1 MWFYES
7 CFVIM
12 IKNRDWSE
20 LMKFYFAPLDG
31 VTGFI
36 YRNAFAD
43 FFGGPDK
50 YFAPFISPCHN
61 PKLKGREIKDLLPEN
76 NSRKVSLVPQ
86 IMANNAEYFI
96 KGASQIADMGYTEVN
111 LNAGCPSGTVV
122 PKGRGSGFLKD
133 TYLMEKFF
141 DEVFCKL
148 DMKISVKTRIG
159 LTDASEFEEIMEVYN
174 KFPFEEIIVHP
185 RTRVQLYKGE
195 PDMNA
200 FDYAY
205 QVSEN
210 SLCFNGNIFT
220 VEDYEKIVSRYNLD
234 SVMLGRG
241 LLRNPNLVNEIKSKE
256 EEQRENSLI
265 DNITHHSENNKDRSV
280 AKEKIRAFHDRL
292 YADFTEEMSSD
303 KHLLN
308 KMIEMWNYLSFM
320 SINQHKCAKLIRKA
334 QNVYKY
340 EKAVDE
346 IFDNLI

>member
-1 MWFYES
+1 
-7 CFVIM
+7 
-12 IKNRDWSE
+12 
-20 LMKFYFAPLDG
+20 MKLYFAPLDG

-36 YRNAFAD
+36 YRNAFAE

-76 NSRKVSLVPQ
+76 NSKKVNLVPQ

-96 KGASQIADMGYTEVN
+96 KGARQIADMGYKEVN

-122 PKGRGSGFLKD
+122 PKGRGAGFLKD

-159 LTDASEFEEIMEVYN
+159 VTDVSEFEEIMQVYN
-174 KFPFEEIIVHP
+174 KFPFEEVIVHP

-195 PDMNA
+195 PDMEA

-205 QVSEN
+205 QVSKN
-210 SLCFNGNIFT
+210 PLCFNGNIFT
-220 VEDYEKIVSRYNLD
+220 IEDYEKIVSRYNIN

-241 LLRNPNLVNEIKSKE
+241 LLRNPYLVNEIKSKE
-256 EEQRENSLI
+256 EDQVNESFVKNSTCSREN
-265 DNITHHSENNKDRSV
+265 NYERSV
-280 AKEKIRAFHDRL
+280 SKDIIRAFHDKL
-292 YADFTEEMSSD
+292 YADFMEEMSSD

-308 KMIEMWNYLSFM
+308 KMIEMWNYLSFL
-320 SINQHKCAKLIRKA
+320 SKDPHKCAKLIRKA
-334 QNVYKY
+334 QSVFKY
-340 EKAVDE
+340 EKAVNE
-346 IFDNLI
+346 IFDNLM

>member
-1 MWFYES
+1 
-7 CFVIM
+7 
-12 IKNRDWSE
+12 
-20 LMKFYFAPLDG
+20 MKIYFAPLDG

-76 NSRKVSLVPQ
+76 NSEKVNLIPQ

-96 KGASQIADMGYTEVN
+96 KGARQIADMGYTEVN

-122 PKGRGSGFLKD
+122 PKGRGAGFLKD

-159 LTDASEFEEIMEVYN
+159 LTDAEEFDEIMEVYN

-185 RTRVQLYKGE
+185 RTRIQLYKGE

-205 QVSEN
+205 KTSKN
-210 SLCFNGNIFT
+210 PLCFNGNIFT
-220 VEDYEKIVSRYNLD
+220 VADYEEICSKYDID
-234 SVMLGRG
+234 SIMLGRG
-241 LLRNPNLVNEIKSKE
+241 LLRNPNLVNEIKVKENETKGDKNISK
-256 EEQRENSLI
+256 STL
-265 DNITHHSENNKDRSV
+265 
-280 AKEKIRAFHDRL
+280 RAFHDRL

-320 SINQHKCAKLIRKA
+320 STDQHKCAKMIRKA

-340 EKAVDE
+340 ERAVDE
-346 IFDNLI
+346 IFENMKLHMNEIKY

>member
-1 MWFYES
+1 MT
-7 CFVIM
+7 
-12 IKNRDWSE
+12 D
-20 LMKFYFAPLDG
+20 MKIYFAPLDG
-31 VTGFI
+31 VTSFI

-76 NSRKVSLVPQ
+76 NSKKVNLIPQ

-96 KGASQIADMGYTEVN
+96 KGAKQIEDMGYKEVN

-122 PKGRGSGFLKD
+122 PKRRGAGFLKD
-133 TYLMEKFF
+133 TYLMQKFF
-141 DEVFCKL
+141 DEVFSKL
-148 DMKISVKTRIG
+148 DIKISVKTRIG
-159 LTDASEFEEIMEVYN
+159 LTEASEFEEIMDVYN
-174 KFPFEEIIVHP
+174 KFPFEEVIVHP
-185 RTRVQLYKGE
+185 RTRVQLYNGE
-195 PDMNA
+195 PDMEA

-205 QVSEN
+205 QVSKN
-210 SLCFNGNIFT
+210 PLCFNGNIFT
-220 VEDYEKIVSRYNLD
+220 VNDYERICSAYQID

-241 LLRNPNLVNEIKSKE
+241 LLRNPGLANEIKNKE
-256 EEQRENSLI
+256 NEWADSLSSEK
-265 DNITHHSENNKDRSV
+265 NISEKGKTMGAFVTKKTLRD
-280 AKEKIRAFHDRL
+280 FHDRL

-320 SINQHKCAKLIRKA
+320 FKDQHKCAKMIRKA
-334 QNVYKY
+334 QNIYKY

-346 IFDNLI
+346 IFENYL

>member
-1 MWFYES
+1 
-7 CFVIM
+7 
-12 IKNRDWSE
+12 
-20 LMKFYFAPLDG
+20 MKIYFAPLDG

-36 YRNAFAD
+36 YRNAFAE

-76 NSRKVSLVPQ
+76 NSKKVNLIPQ

-96 KGASQIADMGYTEVN
+96 KGARQIADMGYTEVN

-122 PKGRGSGFLKD
+122 SKGRGAGFLKD
-133 TYLMEKFF
+133 IYLMENFF

-159 LTDASEFEEIMEVYN
+159 VTDASEFEEIMEVYN
-174 KFPFEEIIVHP
+174 RFPFEEVIVHP
-185 RTRVQLYKGE
+185 RTRVQLYKGD
-195 PDMNA
+195 PDMDA
-200 FDYAY
+200 FDHAY
-205 QVSEN
+205 QVSKN
-210 SLCFNGNIFT
+210 PLCFNGNIFT
-220 VEDYEKIVSRYNLD
+220 VEDYEKICSKYDID

-241 LLRNPNLVNEIKSKE
+241 LLRNPGLVNEIRTKEKEKSSSLSDESAIGEQETIASKSISKE
-256 EEQRENSLI
+256 TL
-265 DNITHHSENNKDRSV
+265 K
-280 AKEKIRAFHDRL
+280 AFHDRL

-320 SINQHKCAKLIRKA
+320 STDQHKCAKMIRKA
-334 QNVYKY
+334 QNIYKY

-346 IFDNLI
+346 IFKNMM

>member
-1 MWFYES
+1 MF
-7 CFVIM
+7 F
-12 IKNRDWSE
+12 IKINRISHRME
-20 LMKFYFAPLDG
+20 KQMKLYFAPLDG

-76 NSRKVSLVPQ
+76 NSKKVRLVPQ

-96 KGASQIADMGYTEVN
+96 KGARQVQQMGYEEVN

-122 PKGRGSGFLKD
+122 PKGRGAGFLKD
-133 TYLMEKFF
+133 TYQMKKFF
-141 DEVFCKL
+141 DEVFSRL

-159 LTDASEFEEIMEVYN
+159 LLEASEFEEIMEVYN
-174 KFPFEEIIVHP
+174 QFPFEEVIVHP
-185 RTRVQLYKGE
+185 RTRVQLYNGE
-195 PDMNA
+195 PDMEV

-205 QVSEN
+205 KVSKN
-210 SLCFNGNIFT
+210 NLCYNGNIFT
-220 VEDYEKIVSRYNLD
+220 IKDYENICDTYHIH

-241 LLRNPNLVNEIKSKE
+241 LLRNPNLANEIIMKSLSGENSENESDSGKGISKE
-256 EEQRENSLI
+256 TLR
-265 DNITHHSENNKDRSV
+265 T
-280 AKEKIRAFHDRL
+280 FHDRL
-292 YADFTEEMSSD
+292 YNDFTVEMSSD

-320 SINQHKCAKLIRKA
+320 TTDQHKCAKMIRKA
-334 QNVYKY
+334 QNVHKY

-346 IFDNLI
+346 IFEHFM

>member
-1 MWFYES
+1 
-7 CFVIM
+7 
-12 IKNRDWSE
+12 
-20 LMKFYFAPLDG
+20 MKIYFAPLDG

-43 FFGGPDK
+43 FFEGPDK

-76 NSRKVSLVPQ
+76 NSEKVNLVPQ
-86 IMANNAEYFI
+86 IMANNAAYFI
-96 KGASQIADMGYTEVN
+96 KGAKQIADMGYTEVN

-122 PKGRGSGFLKD
+122 PKGRGAGFLKD

-159 LTDASEFEEIMEVYN
+159 VTEASEFEEIMEVYN
-174 KFPFEEIIVHP
+174 KFPFEEVIVHP

-195 PDMNA
+195 PDMEA
-200 FDYAY
+200 FEYAY
-205 QVSEN
+205 QVSKN
-210 SLCFNGNIFT
+210 PLCFNGNIFT
-220 VEDYEKIVSRYNLD
+220 VKDYENIVAKYQID

-241 LLRNPNLVNEIKSKE
+241 LLRNPNLINEIK
-256 EEQRENSLI
+256 L
-265 DNITHHSENNKDRSV
+265 
-280 AKEKIRAFHDRL
+280 KEKEQESNSSFNNRRKNKENDNDGLKEKVRAFHDRL
-292 YADFTEEMSSD
+292 YTDFTEEMSSD

-320 SINQHKCAKLIRKA
+320 STDQHKCTKMIRKA

-340 EKAVDE
+340 EQAVEE
-346 IFDNLI
+346 IFEKMM

>member
-1 MWFYES
+1 
-7 CFVIM
+7 
-12 IKNRDWSE
+12 
-20 LMKFYFAPLDG
+20 MKIYFAPLDG

-76 NSRKVSLVPQ
+76 NSKKVNLIPQ

-96 KGASQIADMGYTEVN
+96 KGARQIADMGYTEVN

-122 PKGRGSGFLKD
+122 SKGRGAGFLKD

-159 LTDASEFEEIMEVYN
+159 VTDATEFEEIMEVYN
-174 KFPFEEIIVHP
+174 KFPFEEVIVHP

-195 PDMNA
+195 PDMSA

-205 QVSEN
+205 KTSKN
-210 SLCFNGNIFT
+210 PLCFNGNIFT
-220 VEDYEKIVSRYNLD
+220 VADYEEICSKYHID
-234 SVMLGRG
+234 SIMLGRG
-241 LLRNPNLVNEIKSKE
+241 LLRNPNLVNEIKVKENETKGDKNISK
-256 EEQRENSLI
+256 STL
-265 DNITHHSENNKDRSV
+265 
-280 AKEKIRAFHDRL
+280 RAFHDRL

-320 SINQHKCAKLIRKA
+320 STDQHKCAKMIRKA

-340 EKAVDE
+340 ERAVDE
-346 IFDNLI
+346 IFENMKLHMNEIKY

>member
-1 MWFYES
+1 
-7 CFVIM
+7 
-12 IKNRDWSE
+12 
-20 LMKFYFAPLDG
+20 MKIYFAPLDG

-36 YRNAFAD
+36 YRNAFAE

-76 NSRKVSLVPQ
+76 NSEKVNLIPQ

-96 KGASQIADMGYTEVN
+96 KGARQIADMGYTEVN

-122 PKGRGSGFLKD
+122 SKGRGAGFLKD

-159 LTDASEFEEIMEVYN
+159 LTDAEEFDEIMEVYN

-185 RTRVQLYKGE
+185 RTRIQLYKGE

-205 QVSEN
+205 KTSKN
-210 SLCFNGNIFT
+210 PLCFNGNIFT
-220 VEDYEKIVSRYNLD
+220 VADYEEICSKYDID
-234 SVMLGRG
+234 SIMLGRG
-241 LLRNPNLVNEIKSKE
+241 LLRNPNLVNEIKVKENETKGDENISK
-256 EEQRENSLI
+256 NTL
-265 DNITHHSENNKDRSV
+265 
-280 AKEKIRAFHDRL
+280 RAFHDRL

-308 KMIEMWNYLSFM
+308 KMIEMWNCLSFM
-320 SINQHKCAKLIRKA
+320 STDQHKCAKMIRKA

-340 EKAVDE
+340 ERAVDE
-346 IFDNLI
+346 IFENMM

>member
-1 MWFYES
+1 
-7 CFVIM
+7 
-12 IKNRDWSE
+12 
-20 LMKFYFAPLDG
+20 MKLYFAPLDG

-36 YRNAFAD
+36 YRNAFAE

-76 NSRKVSLVPQ
+76 NSKKVNLVPQ

-96 KGASQIADMGYTEVN
+96 KGARQIADMGYKEVN

-122 PKGRGSGFLKD
+122 PKGRGAGFLKD

-159 LTDASEFEEIMEVYN
+159 VTDSSEFEEIMEVYN
-174 KFPFEEIIVHP
+174 KYPFAEVIVHP

-195 PDMNA
+195 PDMKA

-205 QVSEN
+205 QVSKN
-210 SLCFNGNIFT
+210 PLCYNGNIFM
-220 VEDYEKIVSRYNLD
+220 VEDYDNIVSRYNID

-241 LLRNPNLVNEIKSKE
+241 LLRNPNLANDIRLKE
-256 EEQRENSLI
+256 EEQVNNSFLKNSVHNREYS
-265 DNITHHSENNKDRSV
+265 HERRVS
-280 AKEKIRAFHDRL
+280 KEVIRAFHDKL
-292 YADFTEEMSSD
+292 YADFMVEMSSD

-320 SINQHKCAKLIRKA
+320 SIDQHKCAKMIRKA
-334 QNVYKY
+334 QNVSKY
-340 EKAVDE
+340 EKAVNE
-346 IFDNLI
+346 IFDNLM

>member
-1 MWFYES
+1 
-7 CFVIM
+7 
-12 IKNRDWSE
+12 
-20 LMKFYFAPLDG
+20 MKIYFAPLDG

-61 PKLKGREIKDLLPEN
+61 PKLKGREIKDLLPES
-76 NSRKVSLVPQ
+76 NSEKVNLIPQ

-96 KGASQIADMGYTEVN
+96 KGAKQIADMGYTEVN

-122 PKGRGSGFLKD
+122 SKGRGSGFLKD

-159 LTDASEFEEIMEVYN
+159 LTDSSEFEEIMEVYN
-174 KFPFEEIIVHP
+174 KFPFEEVIVHP

-195 PDMNA
+195 PDMEA

-205 QVSEN
+205 QVSKN
-210 SLCFNGNIFT
+210 LLCFNGNIFT
-220 VEDYEKIVSRYNLD
+220 VEDYEKIVSAYQVD

-241 LLRNPNLVNEIKSKE
+241 LLRNPNLINEIRLKESSNEGVSKE
-256 EEQRENSLI
+256 TL
-265 DNITHHSENNKDRSV
+265 
-280 AKEKIRAFHDRL
+280 RAFHDRL
-292 YADFTEEMSSD
+292 YKNFTEEMSSD
-303 KHLLN
+303 RHLLN

-320 SINQHKCAKLIRKA
+320 STDQHKCAKMIRKA
-334 QNVYKY
+334 QNIYKY

-346 IFDNLI
+346 IFEKMM